1 MPKEMNALV
10 GDEKATFLSPDSAA
24 VNPIGFAAAAIFQS
38 HHSMAVKREMAV
50 VAAKLVDDPTAMR
63 MFCDRIYQ
71 LLGDDLRNQ
80 QERIQSYG
88 RR

>member
-50 VAAKLVDDPTAMR
+50 
-63 MFCDRIYQ
+63 DRK
-71 LLGDDLRNQ
+71 
-80 QERIQSYG
+80 SVV
-88 RR
+88 